1 VDTKSKS
8 DKVPL
13 AMNEMADRDDE
24 PGAPDLFSSRQKPVG
39 TEDGTC
45 RIIEGP
51 LLPLK
56 EYLKIVV

>member
-1 VDTKSKS
+1 M
-8 DKVPL
+8 PL
-13 AMNEMADRDDE
+13 AMDEMADREDR
-24 PGAPDLFSSRQKPVG
+24 PGAPDLFSSRQKRDG

-51 LLPLK
+51 LLPRN